1 MSWLFGGRKGHDP
14 NAAAPARQPPAGG
27 VPPGVGMQQDVRH
40 QVQDAGAGGY
50 HPAAGGYQPVPQ
62 PAPRV
67 QHQIPQHQIPQQH
80 VPQQQHQQQHH
91 HHHQTPPQPSHL
103 GTPPTFQRH
112 KSDGAT
118 LRVGALKYP
127 ALDMIEVSV
136 KADASIPEDV
146 KAAMKMVQFDI
157 AGLQKAYAR
166 PDLTVENTIMHE
178 AEESKVRKDD
188 EERER
193 LARVRVHQEQQ
204 EKKAQV
210 EARAKED
217 MARRAAEEADALARR
232 VSDMGGDS
240 GTAGDKTVAGAEI
253 PPGGGREGG
262 AGGGTVPAKPADIPV
277 FDFTGAW
284 TLNCKP

>member
-62 PAPRV
+62 PAPR
-67 QHQIPQHQIPQQH
+67 
-80 VPQQQHQQQHH
+80 
-91 HHHQTPPQPSHL
+91 
-103 GTPPTFQRH
+103 RH

-204 EKKAQV
+204 EKKAQQV

-217 MARRAAEEADALARR
+217 MARRAAEEVTLQPSTLIPQPSSRNPQPATRNPEPGARNPER
-232 VSDMGGDS
+232 
-240 GTAGDKTVAGAEI
+240 
-253 PPGGGREGG
+253 
-262 AGGGTVPAKPADIPV
+262 
-277 FDFTGAW
+277 
-284 TLNCKP
+284 

>member
-136 KADASIPEDV
+136 KAGARIL
-146 KAAMKMVQFDI
+146 AMPSPPSLPLPPFIWSGVWVQ
-157 AGLQKAYAR
+157 G
-166 PDLTVENTIMHE
+166 
-178 AEESKVRKDD
+178 
-188 EERER
+188 
-193 LARVRVHQEQQ
+193 
-204 EKKAQV
+204 
-210 EARAKED
+210 
-217 MARRAAEEADALARR
+217 
-232 VSDMGGDS
+232 MGMGI
-240 GTAGDKTVAGAEI
+240 G
-253 PPGGGREGG
+253 GGGRTTGGRSKYGVWGVGFTGCRWWGVTHSAVFGGWGLWG
-262 AGGGTVPAKPADIPV
+262 AGCGVSLTVRCLGCGVYGEQGVGG
-277 FDFTGAW
+277 
-284 TLNCKP
+284 C